1 MHSSHAPHRINPQI
15 AERLLRIKAFLLDVD
30 GVLTDSAIRL
40 TADGLQHKVF
50 TMMDTDS
57 IRAAQAIGVHF
68 GIITGGT
75 SEMVIQRA
83 KELNIHDIYHGVY
96 DKGESYEDFKQLYEL
111 TDEQIAFMG
120 DGVFDIPVLRQ
131 VGFAAAPANAHSSA
145 KMAAHF
151 VSRFRGGEGAV
162 REVLNMLVHVHNER
176 RKAPDTSPQL

>member
-1 MHSSHAPHRINPQI
+1 MHSSHTHQPINPQI
-15 AERLLRIKAFLLDVD
+15 AARLLRIKAFLLDVD

-57 IRAAQAIGVHF
+57 IRAAQDIGVRF

-75 SEMVIQRA
+75 SALVIQRA

-111 TDEQIAFMG
+111 EDEQIAFMG

-131 VGFAAAPANAHSSA
+131 VGFAATPANAHASA

-162 REVLNMLVHVHNER
+162 REVLNMLVGVQKGNGEIPEPGKR
-176 RKAPDTSPQL
+176 F